1 MESGAGGT
9 MGEWVENPVILC
21 VDDEASVLQAVRSQ
35 LKEHFKNRID
45 IEVASS
51 GAEAIEIVE
60 ELIEDGIDLWVVL
73 CDEIMPQQRGHEV
86 LAAIHERSPRTR
98 TVLLT
103 GQTELEAVTE
113 SVNRANLFHFI
124 AKPWEKMDLLM
135 TVDRAIES
143 LLAEQ
148 EQMRRT
154 EVFHRFVPS
163 DFLAVL
169 GVEDP
174 INAKVNLGMMQNMSV
189 LFTDIRHFTTL
200 SEAQS
205 PETVFESLNNLFDV
219 MVPIITANKGV
230 VDKFIGDAV
239 MALFESAEDATRA
252 GIEIVQT
259 VASTPTPM
267 GTLRVG
273 VGINSGE
280 LILGT
285 VGNVDRIQTTVIGDV
300 VNVAARIEAM
310 TKQMQTPLLMST
322 ASAEQVRRPTRFL
335 GRFAVKGRQEPLG
348 IHHCLDV
355 CSESEQAAIA
365 AGAEAFAALT
375 DRPGLTLD
383 PGNLPALEAYVEAHP
398 GDTVARALF
407 LSAC

>member
-1 MESGAGGT
+1 MS
-9 MGEWVENPVILC
+9 EWVENPVILC

-35 LKEHFKNRID
+35 LKDHYKNKVD

-60 ELIEDGIDLWVVL
+60 ELVEDGIDLWVVL

-86 LAAIHERSPRTR
+86 LAAIHERSPDTR

-124 AKPWEKMDLLM
+124 AKPWDKMDLLM

-143 LLAEQ
+143 LFADQ
-148 EQMRRT
+148 ERKRRT

-169 GVEDP
+169 GVKDP
-174 INAKVNLGMMQNMSV
+174 INAEVNLGKMQNMSV
-189 LFTDIRHFTTL
+189 LFTDIRQFTTL
-200 SEAQS
+200 SESQS
-205 PETVFESLNNLFDV
+205 PETVFEALNNVFDV
-219 MVPIITANKGV
+219 MVPLITSNNGV

-239 MALFESAEDATRA
+239 MALFESAEDATQA
-252 GIEIVQT
+252 GIEVVRK
-259 VASTPTPM
+259 VAATPTPL
-267 GTLRVG
+267 GTLQIG

-285 VGNVDRIQTTVIGDV
+285 VGNANRIQTTVIGDV
-300 VNVAARIEAM
+300 VNVASRIEAM
-310 TKQMQTPLLMST
+310 TKTTGAPLLLSAAT
-322 ASAEQVRRPTRFL
+322 AARVKQPTRFL
-335 GRFAVKGRQEPLG
+335 GNFSVKGRHESLG
-348 IHHCLDV
+348 IHQCLSV
-355 CSESEQAAIA
+355 CSAEENAAIA
-365 AGAEAFAALT
+365 GGAKAFSTIT
-375 DRPGLTLD
+375 DRDGLLWN
-383 PGNLPALEAYVEAHP
+383 PENQQALVDYVSAHP
-398 GDTVARALF
+398 GDRVAGAL
-407 LSAC
+407 LAHMSPNG